1 MHKCI
6 KEIHTI
12 YYLTSII
19 CFLIKD
25 LSLLTTSASSHS
37 ESINHLLSC
46 VIIHQ
51 LHYIIPHNLPSPIY
65 HHSSHLSSLQSSII
79 IAESQSATMQAQ
91 RCYFTQL
98 PVELLNTVFTS
109 ITDLNTLAN
118 AALSCRSLYAT
129 FKGNEKRIIKEFLIN
144 HIGIYVLPEAILAYN
159 CLPGPMRRSKMHLT
173 GPSMDRE
180 RELMMCIA
188 DYLEDIRANKLV
200 RPDVASL
207 DFGMNEAFAL
217 ANTHFY
223 VVAFTERFLEKCSI
237 TTGVKLRQS
246 FRLSPPSPAEKARI
260 ARAFYR
266 FEFFRRLLALVW
278 SESYDKECTPVL
290 HQFQPWELCQL
301 GCIHDFLAYE
311 VIPGMY

>member
-1 MHKCI
+1 
-6 KEIHTI
+6 
-12 YYLTSII
+12 
-19 CFLIKD
+19 
-25 LSLLTTSASSHS
+25 
-37 ESINHLLSC
+37 
-46 VIIHQ
+46 
-51 LHYIIPHNLPSPIY
+51 
-65 HHSSHLSSLQSSII
+65 
-79 IAESQSATMQAQ
+79 MQAQ

-144 HIGIYVLPEAILAYN
+144 HIGIDVLPEAILAYN

-173 GPSMDRE
+173 GPSMDRD
-180 RELMMCIA
+180 RELMMCIT
-188 DYLEDIRANKLV
+188 DFLEDIRANKLV
-200 RPDVASL
+200 RPVVDSL
-207 DFGMNEAFAL
+207 DFGIDEAFAL

-278 SESYDKECTPVL
+278 SESYDKDCTPVL

-311 VIPGMY
+311 VIPGVY